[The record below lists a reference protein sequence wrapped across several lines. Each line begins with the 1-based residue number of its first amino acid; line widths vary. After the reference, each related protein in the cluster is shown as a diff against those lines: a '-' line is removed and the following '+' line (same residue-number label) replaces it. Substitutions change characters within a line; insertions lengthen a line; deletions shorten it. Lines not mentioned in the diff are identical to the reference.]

1 MPATS
6 DLHPLGV
13 CIRHQSFFPIKG
25 NEPSFSAVTLQL
37 PRPHFLLSEN
47 KLQKL
52 NFNRMKVDVMC
63 LVLVVALPAGAVKHS
78 DQTVELVSIASCHI
92 LLPISIFG
100 GYFLV

>member
-1 MPATS
+1 MCVSTIILDRKTA
-6 DLHPLGV
+6 
-13 CIRHQSFFPIKG
+13 SFSQPREI
-25 NEPSFSAVTLQL
+25 NPSFSTVTLQL
-37 PRPHFLLSEN
+37 TRPHFLLSQN

-63 LVLVVALPAGAVKHS
+63 LVLVAALPAGAVKHS
-78 DQTVELVSIASCHI
+78 DQAVELVSIASCHI

>member
-1 MPATS
+1 MCVSADSLYRKTA
-6 DLHPLGV
+6 
-13 CIRHQSFFPIKG
+13 SFFLSREI
-25 NEPSFSAVTLQL
+25 NPSFSAVTLQL
-37 PRPHFLLSEN
+37 TPPHFRLSEK